1 MTVLGLMLRQAAAA
15 IGKAGCYRACA
26 YSPLAQPSLAG
37 SACTVG
43 EPAPRP
49 PAARGPP
56 PTALQEGDG
65 NVDNVEDVQ
74 TALSARRR
82 RAVENTK
89 RTVCSRG
96 KRRRGA
102 DLQAGWPRR
111 ELRAGEAAVRRQK
124 LRSP

>member
-1 MTVLGLMLRQAAAA
+1 MAAPVMVLELMLRQAAAA
-15 IGKAGCYRACA
+15 IGKAGGYRARA

-37 SACTVG
+37 STCTLHRWR
-43 EPAPRP
+43 AS
-49 PAARGPP
+49 PP

-65 NVDNVEDVQ
+65 NMDNVEDVQ

-82 RAVENTK
+82 RVVENMK

-102 DLQAGWPRR
+102 DLQARWPRR
-111 ELRAGEAAVRRQK
+111 ELRGGEAAARRQK
-124 LRSP
+124 LRPL